1 MIYMNSDKA
10 PKTAEEYERQAL
22 ARTKLTAGEARRIL
36 SAHQVRGRSK
46 MSAEA
51 AVDMAL
57 EQWPEE
63 AQAAREAK
71 VVRYRWPVAHGLQV
85 TYDEL
90 AETGRRSGVTP
101 LPEPGNRG
109 SYATAEDVAKV
120 YSEGSARRAVVR
132 SVRVRVSCDSPAD
145 DVAARAI
152 KELLAGT
159 YECTVGDFYSSRCG
173 RGYYFDVAVP
183 KNKI

>member
-1 MIYMNSDKA
+1 MNSDKA
-10 PKTAEEYERQAL
+10 PKTA
-22 ARTKLTAGEARRIL
+22 
-36 SAHQVRGRSK
+36 
-46 MSAEA
+46 
-51 AVDMAL
+51 
-57 EQWPEE
+57 
-63 AQAAREAK
+63 
-71 VVRYRWPVAHGLQV
+71 
-85 TYDEL
+85 
-90 AETGRRSGVTP
+90 
-101 LPEPGNRG
+101 
-109 SYATAEDVAKV
+109 
-120 YSEGSARRAVVR
+120 EGSARRAVVR